1 MWGLLH
7 WFGFEPKQMW
17 SFIRMRRSIFCWN
30 IIRPGLCLEGNSL
43 PADKRVKPKEKQS
56 TFIVQSV
63 AATGGVG
70 EEHYRK

>member
-1 MWGLLH
+1 
-7 WFGFEPKQMW
+7 
-17 SFIRMRRSIFCWN
+17 MRRSIFCWN